1 MGGFS
6 HFVVGKL
13 RKSLRKYKVNVSTHK
28 NLPDPNQFRPK
39 MTQTNFQFR
48 WWLNTQDVGVA
59 AIEKIWEAQDLSLF
73 MTSYDVN
80 FHMLR
85 NNIT

>member
-1 MGGFS
+1 
-6 HFVVGKL
+6 
-13 RKSLRKYKVNVSTHK
+13 
-28 NLPDPNQFRPK
+28 